1 MVQVMGGLTDREK
14 EMLALERL
22 WWQYSGAKA
31 NEIRKRFDLSDT
43 QYYQQLNALLD
54 REEALA
60 HDPLLVKRLRRL
72 RAQRQRTR
80 SVSRYGQDL

>member
-1 MVQVMGGLTDREK
+1 MTDLTDQEK
-14 EMLALERL
+14 EMLDVERL
-22 WWQYSGAKA
+22 WWRYSGAKA
-31 NEIRKRFDLSDT
+31 NEIRERFDLSET

-72 RAQRQRTR
+72 RAQRQRSR
-80 SVSRYGQDL
+80 SVARYGHDL

>member
-1 MVQVMGGLTDREK
+1 MKDELTDRDR

-54 REEALA
+54 REAALA

-72 RAQRQRTR
+72 REQRQRSR
-80 SVSRYGQDL
+80 SARRLG